1 MPEQTRHTSYQSFS
15 GADIIATFG
24 GQVISELLSI
34 TWSVTREKVPNY
46 CMGDPN
52 PKGFSRGKRGIAGS
66 LVMAVFNRN
75 ALIEELKNSGQDRLS
90 KYYTFAGYVG
100 GQYLAAENQGIT
112 NMAEY
117 NDLIQTVV
125 NTGNG
130 ELLQEAVRP
139 VEIKYADQ
147 ILPFNITINFA
158 NEYGERCKMSLIDVE
173 IMNEGMGVSID
184 DLSTS
189 QNYTYVAR
197 DMQILEG
204 NIPLRGV
211 ATSRM

>member
-1 MPEQTRHTSYQSFS
+1 MDNQRHTSYQSFS

-24 GQVISELLSI
+24 GQVIAELLSI
-34 TWSVTREKVPNY
+34 TWSVTREKAPNY

-75 ALIEELKNSGQDRLS
+75 ALIEELKHSGQDRLS
-90 KYYTFAGYVG
+90 KYYTFVG
-100 GQYLAAENQGIT
+100 ANGLAAENQRF
-112 NMAEY
+112 NSVAEY
-117 NDLIQTVV
+117 NEFMQAVV

-130 ELLQEAVRP
+130 ELLEAAVRP

-158 NEYGERCKMSLIDVE
+158 NEYGERCKMALIDVE

-197 DMQILEG
+197 DIQILEG
-204 NIPLRGV
+204 TIPSKAAAFSTLYR
-211 ATSRM
+211 A